1 MTVITVAA
9 TEFQNRA
16 GLYMERAAKAP
27 VFITKHNRPNRVL
40 MDIDE
45 YNRLKARDTRT
56 AYWSHELPKEAI
68 EALENADLSHLS
80 DIAD

>member
-1 MTVITVAA
+1 MGDITVAS
-9 TEFQNRA
+9 TEFQNHA
-16 GLYMERAAKAP
+16 GLYMDQAAKGP

-45 YNRLKARDTRT
+45 YNRLKARDTRV
-56 AYWSHELPKEAI
+56 AYWTHELPQAAI

-80 DIAD
+80 DSID